1 MKKLGY
7 GVAGLIV
14 LLIVA
19 ALVVPSL
26 IDWNA
31 YKPEIAAEAKK
42 ATGRNLDIRGN
53 ISLSVLPSP
62 RLAIADV
69 RLSNRSGATAPNM
82 AEIRELRVA
91 VKFAPLLQGK
101 VEVASVELIGPTIE
115 LEKFADGT
123 GNWTM
128 TPEGTPAA
136 AKPAPAAANPVA
148 GTPAAP
154 RPGNGSASG
163 ADDFRLDS
171 FRLVD
176 GTIVYRDRAAGT
188 TERIEQIALEGS
200 AVSLAGP
207 FSLRGGLTAR
217 GLPLTLAA
225 STGRFA
231 ERGAVPVN
239 ARVGIAG
246 NPANLTLKG
255 TVTDAETAPKIALRV
270 DGEGP
275 DLGALIAA
283 ATGGAGAGPAQPFSL
298 GASIAASEK
307 EVVVADLAVSLGP
320 SKATGQLRATL
331 GDTVKATASLRSDFV
346 DLDALTAK
354 RAAAAPVPASGAKP
368 AAGPA
373 GAAGGGAAR
382 TPAPAPPAAA
392 IPAAAIPANVEASVD
407 LAVTEA
413 KFRDGRIRDVR
424 FAVALKDGKL
434 TLGTLSAHA
443 PGEAQLAANGS
454 ATNARGGGVAYNGRV
469 TMRASSLRTTLDWLQ
484 VDVSDVAADR
494 LRRMSLDAE
503 ISGDAS
509 QVQVANIQV
518 QLDASRMNGGVT
530 VALRERPAFGA
541 SIGIDQLNLDAYV
554 PPKPA
559 KPAGGPAKP
568 AAQPAPAASAPAGT
582 GGPTPAPAKGP
593 LAALDGFDANLAFR
607 VGSLTYARTAI
618 QGVQFDGTLVG
629 GALTIRDASVRNLAG
644 TSAQIKGTVAG
655 FATIPTFKG
664 SVAAASNDLSGL
676 FRVAGIESPVP
687 PERLG
692 QMRLTSTTDA
702 SADRVSLNANLQV
715 AEVRATIAGSASG
728 LPAAPRFDLS
738 VDAQHPE
745 LARLAALFGDG
756 KAGPA
761 MGKAGLKLKASG
773 GLDRVS
779 LDADAD
785 LAGGGFKLK
794 GTVDSPADKPR
805 LDFGFDLG
813 HPDFV
818 RLVRAFDP
826 GFAPANPK
834 LGALKLVA
842 SVKGDEKALA
852 ISDLKGNV
860 GPTAISGTGSWRH
873 AEPRPVLDLALAS
886 GVIPLSDFLPAA
898 PASKPSQA
906 KPQAPAAAPVSGAT
920 GGAGKTGSERWSR
933 DPIDTGALGLMDAN
947 VDIGA
952 DAVLYQNFRVDRPKI
967 VAVLKDK
974 VLDVKQ
980 VSGKMFDGG
989 FEMKGVLDGRDV
1001 PAMTTTVRI
1010 DKANVGKALFQA
1022 AAFDIAGGILT
1033 YGMDLQSKGRSQ
1045 YDMIKALNGGGSIAV
1060 ANGEVKGFDLKAVS
1074 DSLKNKKDVAGILS
1088 ILGSAMGG
1096 GSSRF
1101 TQLAGT
1107 FAIKDGVMRTNDLKI
1122 AAEAGAGS
1130 AAGFVDLPNW
1140 NMDMQAEFRLTEHA
1154 RAPAFRARALGAP
1167 DDPRR
1172 IFDFNEIQK
1181 WLLQEGVGGLIQK
1194 LLPGAKPSGGTSS
1207 GTSSGSSSGTS
1218 SSGSAPGTTQ
1228 QEKPKEINPTDV
1240 LKGLLKGLGR

>member
-7 GVAGLIV
+7 GVGGLIV

-42 ATGRNLDIRGN
+42 ATGRDLDIRGN

-101 VEVASVELIGPTIE
+101 VEIASVELIGPTIE

-123 GNWTM
+123 GNWVM
-128 TPEGTPAA
+128 APEGAA
-136 AKPAPAAANPVA
+136 SAPKPASPAPNPVA

-154 RPGNGSASG
+154 TSGSAG
-163 ADDFRLDS
+163 DADAFRLDS

-188 TERIEQIALEGS
+188 AERIEKIALEGS
-200 AVSLAGP
+200 ADSLKGP
-207 FSLRGGLTAR
+207 FSLRGGLVAR

-231 ERGAVPVN
+231 EKGAVPVN
-239 ARVGIAG
+239 ARLGIQG

-255 TVTDAETAPKIALRV
+255 TVTDAETAPKVALRL

-275 DLGALIAA
+275 DLGALISA
-283 ATGGAGAGPAQPFSL
+283 ATAGAGAGPAQPFTL
-298 GASIAASEK
+298 GASLAASKK
-307 EVVVADLAVSLGP
+307 EVVVADLALSLGP

-331 GDTVKATASLRSDFV
+331 GDTVKATASLRSDFI

-354 RAAAAPVPASGAKP
+354 RAAASVPAPKP
-368 AAGPA
+368 ASAPAATPA
-373 GAAGGGAAR
+373 GAAPG
-382 TPAPAPPAAA
+382 TPAAA
-392 IPAAAIPANVEASVD
+392 QDAAPALPPNVEASFD

-413 KFRDGRIRDVR
+413 KYRDGRIRDVR
-424 FAVALKDGKL
+424 FAASLKDGKL

-443 PGEAQLAANGS
+443 PGDAQIAANGS
-454 ATNARGGGVAYNGRV
+454 ATNAQGGVAYTGRV

-484 VDVSDVAADR
+484 LDVSDVAADR
-494 LRRMSLDAE
+494 LRRLSLDADV
-503 ISGDAS
+503 SGDAQ
-509 QVQVANIQV
+509 QVQIANIQM
-518 QLDASRMNGGVT
+518 QLDASRLGGGVT

-541 SIGIDQLNLDAYV
+541 SISIDQLNLDAYV
-554 PPKPA
+554 PPKAA
-559 KPAGGPAKP
+559 KAADGTANPAG
-568 AAQPAPAASAPAGT
+568 AAAPAASAPAGT
-582 GGPTPAPAKGP
+582 GGPTPGQAKGP

-629 GALTIRDASVRNLAG
+629 GTLTIRDASVRNLAG
-644 TSAQIKGTVAG
+644 TSAQIKGALAG

-664 SVAAASNDLSGL
+664 SIAAASNDLTGL
-676 FRVAGIESPVP
+676 FRVAGIDSPVP

-702 SADRVSLNANLQV
+702 SADRVSLNANLQI
-715 AEVRATIAGSASG
+715 AEVRATIAGNATG
-728 LPAAPRFDLS
+728 LPAAPRFDVS

-761 MGKAGLKLKASG
+761 MGKAGLRLKANG

-785 LAGGGFKLK
+785 LAGGAFKLK
-794 GTVDSPADKPR
+794 GTVDTPADTPK

-826 GFAPANPK
+826 GFSPANPK
-834 LGALKLVA
+834 LGALKLQA
-842 SVKGDEKALA
+842 ALKGDEKALA

-860 GPTAISGTGSWRH
+860 GPTAITGTGSWRQ

-886 GVIPLSDFLPAA
+886 GVIPLSDFLPAS
-898 PASKPSQA
+898 PAAASPR
-906 KPQAPAAAPVSGAT
+906 PQAPAAAPASGSA
-920 GGAGKTGSERWSR
+920 GSGGKTGGERWSR
-933 DPIDTGALGLMDAN
+933 DPIDTAPLAMLDAN
-947 VDIGA
+947 IDLGA
-952 DAVLYQNFRVDRPKI
+952 DALLYKTFRVDKPKI
-967 VAVLKDK
+967 LAVLKDK

-989 FEMKGVLDGRDV
+989 FEMKGTLDGRNV
-1001 PAMTTTVRI
+1001 PAMNTTLQI

-1022 AAFDIAGGILT
+1022 AAFDIASGTLT
-1033 YGMDLQSKGRSQ
+1033 YGMNLQSKGRSQ
-1045 YDMIKALNGGGSIAV
+1045 YEMIKALNGGGSIDV
-1060 ANGEVKGFDLKAVS
+1060 ANGEVKGFDLKSVS

-1096 GSSRF
+1096 GTTKF

-1122 AAEAGAGS
+1122 AAEAGAGT
-1130 AAGFVDLPNW
+1130 ATGFVDLPNW
-1140 NMDMQAEFRLTEHA
+1140 NMDMVAEFRLTEHP
-1154 RAPAFRARALGAP
+1154 RAPAIRARAVGAP

-1181 WLLQEGVGGLIQK
+1181 WLVQEGVGGLIQK
-1194 LLPGAKPSGGTSS
+1194 FLPGAKSGSGASSSGTTS
-1207 GTSSGSSSGTS
+1207 GTSSAGGSSGT
-1218 SSGSAPGTTQ
+1218 TQ
-1228 QEKPKEINPTDV
+1228 EEKPKEINPTDV

>member
-7 GVAGLIV
+7 GVGGLIV
-14 LLIVA
+14 LLIGA

-62 RLAIADV
+62 RLSIADV
-69 RLSNRSGATAPNM
+69 RLSNRPGATAPSM

-101 VEVASVELIGPTIE
+101 VEIASVELIGPKIE

-123 GNWTM
+123 GNWVM
-128 TPEGTPAA
+128 GPEGAASTPKPAA
-136 AKPAPAAANPVA
+136 PAPNPVA
-148 GTPAAP
+148 GTPAPQKSA
-154 RPGNGSASG
+154 GGSD
-163 ADDFRLDS
+163 ADGFRLDS

-188 TERIEQIALEGS
+188 TERVEKISLEGS
-200 AVSLAGP
+200 AASLKGP
-207 FSLRGGLTAR
+207 FSLRGGLIAR

-231 ERGAVPVN
+231 EKGAVPVN
-239 ARVGIAG
+239 ARIGIQG
-246 NPANLTLKG
+246 NPANVTLKG
-255 TVTDAETAPKIALRV
+255 TVTDAETAPKVALRL

-275 DLGALIAA
+275 DLGALISA
-283 ATGGAGAGPAQPFSL
+283 ATGGAGAGPAQPFTL
-298 GASIAASEK
+298 GASLAASEK
-307 EVVVADLAVSLGP
+307 EVVVADLALSLGP

-331 GDTVKATASLRSDFV
+331 GDTIKATASLRSDFV

-354 RAAAAPVPASGAKP
+354 RAAAAPVSATGAKP
-368 AAGPA
+368 ASAPAAAPA
-373 GAAGGGAAR
+373 GAAKGAPAAAA
-382 TPAPAPPAAA
+382 PAPALPP
-392 IPAAAIPANVEASVD
+392 NVEASFD

-413 KFRDGRIRDVR
+413 KYRDGRIRDVR
-424 FAVALKDGKL
+424 FAVSLKDGKL

-443 PGEAQLAANGS
+443 PGDAQIAANGS
-454 ATNARGGGVAYNGRV
+454 ATNARGGVAYTGRV

-494 LRRMSLDAE
+494 LRRLSLDAE
-503 ISGDAS
+503 VSGDAS
-509 QVQVANIQV
+509 QVQVANIQM
-518 QLDASRMNGGVT
+518 QLDASRLGGGVT

-541 SIGIDQLNLDAYV
+541 SISIDQLNLDAYV
-554 PPKPA
+554 PPKTAKLAAATA
-559 KPAGGPAKP
+559 KPAGSA
-568 AAQPAPAASAPAGT
+568 APAASSPAGT

-607 VGSLTYARTAI
+607 IGSLAYAKTAI

-629 GALTIRDASVRNLAG
+629 GTLTIRDASVRNLAG
-644 TSAQIKGTVAG
+644 TSAQIKGALAG

-664 SVAAASNDLSGL
+664 SIAAASNDLTGL

-687 PERLG
+687 PPKLG
-692 QMRLTSTTDA
+692 QMRFTSTTDA
-702 SADRVSLNANLQV
+702 AADRVNLNANLQI
-715 AEVRATIAGSASG
+715 AEVRATIAGSATG
-728 LPAAPRFDLS
+728 LPAAPRFDVSL
-738 VDAQHPE
+738 DAQHPE

-761 MGKAGLKLKASG
+761 MGKAGLKLKAKG

-785 LAGGGFKLK
+785 LAGGAFKLK
-794 GTVDSPADKPR
+794 GTVDSPADAPK
-805 LDFGFDLG
+805 LDLGFDLG

-826 GFAPANPK
+826 AFSPANPK
-834 LGALKLVA
+834 LGALKLHA
-842 SVKGDEKALA
+842 ALKGDEKALA

-860 GPTAISGTGSWRH
+860 GPTAISGTGSWRQ

-886 GVIPLSDFLPAA
+886 GVIPLSDFLPAS
-898 PASKPSQA
+898 PAAASPR
-906 KPQAPAAAPVSGAT
+906 PQAPAAAPASGSA
-920 GGAGKTGSERWSR
+920 GSGGKTGGERWSR
-933 DPIDTGALGLMDAN
+933 EPIDTAPLGMLDAN
-947 VDIGA
+947 IDLGA
-952 DAVLYQNFRVDRPKI
+952 EALLYKTFRVDKPKI
-967 VAVLKDK
+967 LAVLKDK

-989 FEMKGVLDGRDV
+989 FEMKGTLDGRSV
-1001 PAMTTTVRI
+1001 PAMTTTLQI

-1022 AAFDIAGGILT
+1022 AAFDIASGTLT
-1033 YGMDLQSKGRSQ
+1033 YGMNLQSKGRSQ
-1045 YDMIKALNGGGSIAV
+1045 YEMIKALNGGGSIDV
-1060 ANGEVKGFDLKAVS
+1060 ANGEVKGFDLKSVS

-1096 GSSRF
+1096 GTTKF
-1101 TQLAGT
+1101 TKLAGT

-1122 AAEAGAGS
+1122 AADAGAGTTV
-1130 AAGFVDLPNW
+1130 GFVDLPNW
-1140 NMDMQAEFRLTEHA
+1140 NMDMQAEFRLTEHP
-1154 RAPAFRARALGAP
+1154 RAPAIRARAVGAP

-1194 LLPGAKPSGGTSS
+1194 FLPGAKSGSGSSSSSGATSGTS
-1207 GTSSGSSSGTS
+1207 SSGSSSGT
-1218 SSGSAPGTTQ
+1218 TQQ